1 MLTGALLLYGHPVQR
16 RGHAACRLRVAAI
29 AARDLRAVYWPA
41 VDMPN
46 VGYLDSI
53 RGLRER
59 GANVERE
66 GIVAALTDNAP
77 GSVSH
82 GPAAPG
88 GSLALAWPGSNG
100 SARSYGTG
108 SAIGGARRRALAA
121 PPDASRAGGAT
132 PATTRARATRGAPP
146 PSAAGRGPAP
156 IGGAPGLVR
165 LAHGPRAGGSR
176 RRLRASLAGYAGDAL
191 AIASAH
197 LTRDRCVCPE
207 GSCLVRPAERI
218 TRPPGGVDGIFPL
231 FWVGERA
238 AGETRALPS

>member
-16 RGHAACRLRVAAI
+16 RGHAACRLGVAAI

-82 GPAAPG
+82 GAAAPG
-88 GSLALAWPGSNG
+88 GKLGRAWPGSNG

-146 PSAAGRGPAP
+146 PSAAGRGPAAA
-156 IGGAPGLVR
+156 GGIRSLERGARAL
-165 LAHGPRAGGSR
+165 RAGG
-176 RRLRASLAGYAGDAL
+176 
-191 AIASAH
+191 
-197 LTRDRCVCPE
+197 
-207 GSCLVRPAERI
+207 
-218 TRPPGGVDGIFPL
+218 
-231 FWVGERA
+231 A
-238 AGETRALPS
+238 AGRAE